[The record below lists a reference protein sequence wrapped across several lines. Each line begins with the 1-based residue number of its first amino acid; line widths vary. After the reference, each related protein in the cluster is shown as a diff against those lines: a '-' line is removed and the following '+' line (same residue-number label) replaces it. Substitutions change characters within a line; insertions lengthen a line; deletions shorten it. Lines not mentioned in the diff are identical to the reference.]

1 MIFHEYYT
9 KIPDA
14 ELARFVESQE
24 LGRLITVGA
33 DGTPHIG
40 LYPFVRAGSVID
52 LHLVQA
58 DEQIA
63 DLEAR
68 PRCVFEVDIVLG
80 APGVRRLGDR
90 LPPDGDLRMRE
101 HRHAGAGGRRRPA
114 GPAAR
119 ALSAGRQVS
128 LARP

>member
-1 MIFHEYYT
+1 MIFHEHYT

-14 ELARFVESQE
+14 ELDRFVESQE

-68 PRCVFEVDIVLG
+68 PRCVFEVDEVLG
-80 APGVRRLGDR
+80 VIPSYWVH
-90 LPPDGDLRMRE
+90 PE
-101 HRHAGAGGRRRPA
+101 YGGSRYGYIPRGEPC
-114 GPAAR
+114 
-119 ALSAGRQVS
+119 AGRF
-128 LARP
+128 ATPDRITGDMW